1 MRRHDSWLE
10 SALECRRKYRELEQK
25 YSGLEQKY
33 KQEAEE
39 TEKIRNE
46 LVELRPYRS
55 YLDRDRE
62 EQRDIK
68 VHLASLAD
76 TVNHGIAN
84 LSESEQS
91 LRDYLVQVSE
101 ACVALSEL
109 RITDF
114 SQKIDLARQKLES
127 RVLDRET
134 RTRILEEKK
143 AENVKNV
150 SDRFNDLVRKVEKD
164 NVDIDVKILE
174 PFLIRIGQLISGA
187 RNNREKDRSEEK
199 VPELV
204 AAENLIGFLEE
215 VRNMRSV
222 VQRFSRLRESG
233 FYEKIVLQSDDSIQ
247 SK

>member
-1 MRRHDSWLE
+1 MRGHGNWLD
-10 SALECRRKYRELEQK
+10 SALKYQRKCRELEQK
-25 YSGLEQKY
+25 YSDLEQKY

-39 TEKIRNE
+39 AEKMKNE

-62 EQRDIK
+62 ETRDITL
-68 VHLASLAD
+68 HLASLAD
-76 TVNHGIAN
+76 IVNHGIAN
-84 LSESEQS
+84 LNDNEQS
-91 LRDYLVQVSE
+91 LREYLVQVSE
-101 ACVALSEL
+101 ACVALSEFGGS
-109 RITDF
+109 DF

-127 RVLDRET
+127 RIIDRQT
-134 RTRILEEKK
+134 RTRILEEQK
-143 AENVKNV
+143 AENIKDI
-150 SDRFNDLVRKVEKD
+150 SDRFSDLVRKVEKD

-174 PFLIRIGQLISGA
+174 PFLIRIGQLISA
-187 RNNREKDRSEEK
+187 TRNNREKDRSEEK

-233 FYEKIVLQSDDSIQ
+233 FYEKIVLPSADSI
-247 SK
+247 